1 MIISHTLRTYIQPF
15 YCVIIVMHLGWQRRF
30 VPLHRNCENH
40 WSGLFPTFFVIHTL
54 SFQHISRLQ
63 STLYLFSF
71 LVDVQFM
78 KQRKGFFFRMFW
90 TRYTSPLLIFLIDK
104 ITCISTNLRIWFIL
118 MKTHCYQIVESGSQR
133 RTCCRRKFS
142 PVHFRHWKCFVSE
155 FFEVFSWGGVGGVLL
170 WQVGVASDFD
180 LAPVRGQA
188 FIWTNGGAN

>member
-63 STLYLFSF
+63 STLHLFSF

-78 KQRKGFFFRMFW
+78 KQRKFFFQNVLNSVYI
-90 TRYTSPLLIFLIDK
+90 TITHIFNWQNHLYQYQPAD
-104 ITCISTNLRIWFIL
+104 LVYL

-133 RTCCRRKFS
+133 RTCCRRNFRQCIFAIGHFLYQTSLKYS
-142 PVHFRHWKCFVSE
+142 PGEEW
-155 FFEVFSWGGVGGVLL
+155 GVLL

-180 LAPVRGQA
+180 LAPMRGQA
-188 FIWTNGGAN
+188 FIWTNGGGN

>member
-78 KQRKGFFFRMFW
+78 KQRKVFFQNVLNSVYITITHIFNWQNHLYQYQPADLVYFNENTLLSNRWKWITATDMLQAKIFASAF
-90 TRYTSPLLIFLIDK
+90 SPLEMF
-104 ITCISTNLRIWFIL
+104 CIRILWSIL
-118 MKTHCYQIVESGSQR
+118 LGRSG
-133 RTCCRRKFS
+133 
-142 PVHFRHWKCFVSE
+142 
-155 FFEVFSWGGVGGVLL
+155 GGVLL

-180 LAPVRGQA
+180 LAPMRGQA